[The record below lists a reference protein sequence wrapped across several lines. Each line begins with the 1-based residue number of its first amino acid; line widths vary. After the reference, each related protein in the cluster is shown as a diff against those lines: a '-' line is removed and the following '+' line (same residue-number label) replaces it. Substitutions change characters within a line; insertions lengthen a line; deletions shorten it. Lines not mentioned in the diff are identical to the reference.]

1 MTNNEGCLM
10 TMNLK
15 QSIER
20 MTDGIC
26 AILDHNVH
34 SIWLYGSVVLDDF
47 RPGWSDIDLLV
58 LTGARMT
65 EYQAGQLAELRQT
78 MLKTEPDN
86 PYYRS
91 FEGIIADAKEYPAG
105 PFTRLVYWGTSG
117 QKVTDHYQQDA
128 FSLFELARYGRSV
141 YGEHDRSIFA
151 EPSVME
157 LREAVRQHYETIRRF
172 AVRTDERLYS
182 CGWLLDIARCIYTLR
197 NNDVIAKTQAGVWA
211 LTEHVFED
219 EEPLKEAL
227 RIRRNPLAYRE
238 RDDVKRWLKGLGPS
252 VQQAADVLERELY
265 RTDPCR
271 ASSLPFRKTK
281 RTAVPENI
289 MILRDDQFDPARYG
303 GMDEPYFKLVHD
315 LRNIGCPGLP
325 APFQETQCDA
335 AALARHIAECYTE
348 ERLPENELRFRMMQ
362 PDFDP
367 GLWLAVVDTT
377 NGRVVASGIAEVDP
391 GIREGTLEWIQV
403 SPDYR
408 RKGLGRYIVNGLL
421 QRLYGKADFVT
432 VSGKLN
438 NPGNPLALYCSC
450 GFTDCVS
457 WHIVRKPG
465 MITG

>member
-1 MTNNEGCLM
+1 
-10 TMNLK
+10 
-15 QSIER
+15 
-20 MTDGIC
+20 
-26 AILDHNVH
+26 
-34 SIWLYGSVVLDDF
+34 
-47 RPGWSDIDLLV
+47 
-58 LTGARMT
+58 
-65 EYQAGQLAELRQT
+65 
-78 MLKTEPDN
+78 
-86 PYYRS
+86 
-91 FEGIIADAKEYPAG
+91 
-105 PFTRLVYWGTSG
+105 
-117 QKVTDHYQQDA
+117 
-128 FSLFELARYGRSV
+128 
-141 YGEHDRSIFA
+141 
-151 EPSVME
+151 
-157 LREAVRQHYETIRRF
+157 
-172 AVRTDERLYS
+172 
-182 CGWLLDIARCIYTLR
+182 
-197 NNDVIAKTQAGVWA
+197 
-211 LTEHVFED
+211 
-219 EEPLKEAL
+219 
-227 RIRRNPLAYRE
+227 
-238 RDDVKRWLKGLGPS
+238 
-252 VQQAADVLERELY
+252 
-265 RTDPCR
+265 
-271 ASSLPFRKTK
+271 
-281 RTAVPENI
+281 

-408 RKGLGRYIVNGLL
+408 RKGLGQYIVNGLL

-450 GFTDCVS
+450 GFTDCVV